1 MSEGEGVGPKATHSA
16 ACASRQGRLAGG
28 PGGSDGAARG
38 LPGGLRL
45 VCEIDVF
52 HDVGL
57 LQKMGVWSGA
67 ILVAGIAAIALAAA
81 LGIAPEP
88 LSWAWLA
95 GLVAATAASFAIHE
109 LVHGLFFR
117 LLGGRGTRIRFGAR
131 QGMLY
136 TRAEGLMLPV
146 RRFVVV
152 LLAPAVLV
160 SATTVAVGWAAGL
173 PLAAAIVFVL
183 HLSGCV
189 GDFAFVQAIFESDAD
204 LAEDTETGMR
214 LYAAAYA
221 DGVVPAAAAC
231 RMRR

>member
-1 MSEGEGVGPKATHSA
+1 MSEGEGTSPRSVRFA
-16 ACASRQGRLAGG
+16 AGAPPHGRGECR
-28 PGGSDGAARG
+28 PGADVEGVTGV
-38 LPGGLRL
+38 LHL
-45 VCEIDVF
+45 VCELDVF
-52 HDVGL
+52 HEVGL

-67 ILVAGIAAIALAAA
+67 ILVAGIAAIAFAAA

-88 LSWAWLA
+88 LSWAWFA

-109 LVHGLFFR
+109 LVHGLFFW

-136 TRAEGLMLPV
+136 TRAEGLILPV
-146 RRFVVV
+146 SRFVVV

-160 SATTVAVGWAAGL
+160 SAATVAVGWAAGL

-214 LYAAAYA
+214 LYAAACA
-221 DGVVPAAAAC
+221 DGVAPAGAAC

>member
-1 MSEGEGVGPKATHSA
+1 MSEGEGTSPRSVRFAAGAPPHGRGECRPGA
-16 ACASRQGRLAGG
+16 AC
-28 PGGSDGAARG
+28 G
-38 LPGGLRL
+38 LSGGLRL
-45 VCEIDVF
+45 VCELDVF

-88 LSWAWLA
+88 LSWGWLA

-109 LVHGLFFR
+109 LVHGLFFW

-146 RRFVVV
+146 SRFVVV

-160 SATTVAVGWAAGL
+160 SAATVAVGWAAGL

-214 LYAAAYA
+214 LYAAACA
-221 DGVVPAAAAC
+221 DGVAPAGAAC